1 MGNPD
6 GGAMSEILYADDD
19 EGLRTM
25 VAEVLRSGGH
35 NVRLVN
41 GGAQALDEVRRVQP
55 DLVMLDW
62 RMGRPDGFEV
72 CREIKHDARL
82 AHLPVL
88 ILTGQGD
95 LEDRLAGFDAGADD
109 YLAKPFDPRELLAR
123 VGALLRLSRRA
134 RDRNPTSG
142 LPGGEALYAEIDRR
156 REQGKTF
163 SICYFDLDHFKP
175 FADHFG
181 FAVADEAIRET
192 AATVN
197 WVADGA
203 PGTFVGHIGGDDFVL
218 LCDPADA
225 HRLAAQAQ
233 ARFANGLLSHLP
245 AEAAAAGTYRAEDRS
260 GQVRD
265 FPLTRLSAAIVR
277 IDPGHWPG
285 VERLGEVVAAAKR
298 TAKAEGGTGIEE
310 VELLD

>member
-1 MGNPD
+1 
-6 GGAMSEILYADDD
+6 MSEILYADDD

-25 VAEVLRSGGH
+25 VAEVLRSGGYT
-35 NVRLVN
+35 VRLVS

-72 CREIKHDARL
+72 CRTLKDDARL

-88 ILTGQGD
+88 ILTGQGQ

-109 YLAKPFDPRELLAR
+109 YLGKPFDPRELLAR

-142 LPGGEALYAEIDRR
+142 LPGGEALYDEIDRR
-156 REQGKTF
+156 RQQGEPF

-181 FAVADEAIRET
+181 FAVADDAIRET
-192 AATVN
+192 AATVT

-203 PGTFVGHIGGDDFVL
+203 PGSFVGHIGGDDFVL
-218 LCDPADA
+218 LCAPEDA

-233 ARFANGLLSHLP
+233 ARFANSLLAHLP
-245 AEAAAAGTYRAEDRS
+245 ADAVEKGSYRALDRN
-260 GQVRD
+260 GDERD

-277 IDPGHWPG
+277 IDPAHWPG
-285 VERLGEVVAAAKR
+285 LERLGEVVAAAKR
-298 TAKAEGGTGIEE
+298 TAKTEGGTGIEE